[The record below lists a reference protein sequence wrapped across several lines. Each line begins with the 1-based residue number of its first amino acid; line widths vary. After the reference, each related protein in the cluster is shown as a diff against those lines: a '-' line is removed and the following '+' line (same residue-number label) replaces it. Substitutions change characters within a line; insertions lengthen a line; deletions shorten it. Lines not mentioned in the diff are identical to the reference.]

1 MKSCPKA
8 YWAVCWPSRLARLL
22 SQVFLHVAAA
32 CPLHACPSAGLPG
45 CPQGSSGGPQQQQ
58 GPIPP
63 GSLPPAPALLRA
75 SPGDLKAVRQQVSR
89 VLWQCSSQFCAWCGE
104 WCVLLAAAGGWQLLL
119 TAAGWLHSLL
129 LLMAGC
135 LQVGPH
141 DKSVAELLRAAEA
154 LAGQSQG
161 RLDTAAILSGKQAPS
176 GAPLLADWVGPIE
189 DFPSPIAG
197 APCCRRACLLP
208 LQAEAKDRRHAPGN
222 LWNALTCPPPPAPAR
237 PPGCLLFPGLALQ
250 GVGCALRRL

>member
-1 MKSCPKA
+1 MPAPLQAYLAARKA
-8 YWAVCWPSRLARLL
+8 LQVDPSNSKARYRLARCLL
-22 SQVFLHVAAA
+22 HLR
-32 CPLHACPSAGLPG
+32 CYG
-45 CPQGSSGGPQQQQ
+45 
-58 GPIPP
+58 
-63 GSLPPAPALLRA
+63 PALA
-75 SPGDLKAVRQQVSR
+75 HLKAVRQQVSR

-189 DFPSPIAG
+189 VFPSPIAG
-197 APCCRRACLLP
+197 APCCRRACLIP
-208 LQAEAKDRRHAPGN
+208 LQAEAKDRLHAPGN
-222 LWNALTCPPPPAPAR
+222 LWNALTCPPAPRAPPPPARLAACCSLGWHCRAWAAPYEGCEGRRASSGGGSAR
-237 PPGCLLFPGLALQ
+237 SCPGM
-250 GVGCALRRL
+250 R